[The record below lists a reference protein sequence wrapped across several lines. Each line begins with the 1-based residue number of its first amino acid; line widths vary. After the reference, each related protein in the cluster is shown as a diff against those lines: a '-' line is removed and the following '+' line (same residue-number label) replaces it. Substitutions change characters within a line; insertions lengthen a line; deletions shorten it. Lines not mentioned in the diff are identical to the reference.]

1 METIIYVLLI
11 LGAYFI
17 PSINAYSKKKR
28 NKGAVLTLNFFLGW
42 TVIGWIVAL
51 IWSTT
56 NDAPTQVVVKEKES
70 SQKSSADE
78 LAHLF
83 DLKTKGV
90 ITEEEFKAHKEKLL
104 KK

>member
-1 METIIYVLLI
+1 MTIFYVLI
-11 LGAYFI
+11 IFGAYFL

-42 TVIGWIVAL
+42 TIIGWIVAL

-56 NDAPTQVVVKEKES
+56 NDAPTQVIVEKHTS
-70 SQKSSADE
+70 AKSSAEE

-90 ITEEEFKAHKEKLL
+90 ITEEEFQAKKAKMLSL
-104 KK
+104 